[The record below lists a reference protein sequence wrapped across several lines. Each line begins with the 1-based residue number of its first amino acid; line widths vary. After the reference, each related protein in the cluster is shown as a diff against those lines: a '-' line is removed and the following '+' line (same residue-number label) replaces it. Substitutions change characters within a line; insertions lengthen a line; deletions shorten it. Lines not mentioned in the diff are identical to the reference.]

1 MRPFLVALGMVLGSP
16 SVFAV
21 DVGLS
26 AGMNFFGENKNAS
39 MQELRLRGGSFW
51 SPTPALQFRLEG
63 GVGRME
69 SHGDDLWRLSAGPVA
84 SLRPAG
90 AGWALDAGWRPT
102 WLSQRRFGEVD
113 LGGKVQFDSHVGL
126 RFDLGRSLTLGY
138 RIHHISNGDLY
149 EHNPGINMQ
158 SLELGGRF

>member
-1 MRPFLVALGMVLGSP
+1 MRPLLVLWGLALCS
-16 SVFAV
+16 SAVFAG

-51 SPTPALQFRLEG
+51 SPAPGLQFRLEG
-63 GVGRME
+63 GIGRME
-69 SHGDDLWRLSAGPVA
+69 SHGDDLWRLSVGPVA

-138 RIHHISNGDLY
+138 RIHHISNGNLY